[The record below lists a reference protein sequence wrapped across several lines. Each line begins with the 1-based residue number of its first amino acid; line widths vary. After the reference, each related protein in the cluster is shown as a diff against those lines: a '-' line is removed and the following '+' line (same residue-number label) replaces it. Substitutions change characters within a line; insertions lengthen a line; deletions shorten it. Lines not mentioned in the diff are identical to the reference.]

1 MRRIV
6 SLLADVVLLG
16 VVILGLVALWGFRS
30 TDSQDDVPA
39 TVRVVKG
46 SASAMEADHNRTR
59 KLGNPG
65 SVQPG
70 DLLQIALG
78 GDAFVFFADGSV
90 SRLTGPAELV
100 LEQSRRVV
108 KKPPILA
115 GVLSK
120 IRGSAPPPPA
130 ETKLTLKVKLL
141 KGEAVIKASAPKSSA
156 FVVRAPGAVVSASV
170 GSFILTVPEKGDTS
184 IEVGQGPVA
193 VGMVASKDGSAVPV
207 VIPSLDSKKGVLIP
221 LIPAGKAD
229 SAEISGLL
237 DKLEAA
243 IPQLSGASGQTRVQ
257 GIDFRQV
264 SGGDI
269 SYFVDDHAA
278 AAAAPQP
285 ARRAVTPATIEELV
299 IVPGSATITVTDRDI
314 LENLPANVPGNPSIH
329 ILSGGTAEIEV
340 GGLRFTA
347 TVEIV
352 DGRLEIHG
360 LPFDLNLAQLSTAL
374 AQRLGTENQEL
385 PPLLSIAPEP
395 GRATVTYLKDTLVTR
410 TVVVDAI
417 EEEIPVPPSLPHTA
431 EYFTSIATPRE
442 VSTEWKVVGSNVL
455 LAAGLTIF
463 AGIFAGFASSFVVA
477 REEHMAGRLSRLVDR
492 VKRLTGWGGIHWAP
506 LSWVSGAHITRAI
519 LVMFVFGALYSFLA
533 NGSGLLGPSGL
544 IILVTLSFTSGFFA
558 LYDPW
563 VRAFFARRMKIAAK
577 VALYPGQ
584 ILVGLLSVGASRL
597 FSFSPGLMLGQPGGL
612 RMPQEGPTAEQKF
625 TLNVLSLVFIALL
638 GTVAWVVVFF
648 LPQLAT
654 LGSVQG
660 FFRTAHGFTSGLQ
673 DWCLAAFAM
682 AVQRVFFGLL
692 PLPKSTGDEFLRKN
706 LIAWAIPFG
715 VVAFVFIHTQL
726 NKQRSFVDFTP
737 QLLAT
742 FAVVLV
748 LGGAAQLY
756 TMRQKAKRASEPKHV
771 A

>member
-1 MRRIV
+1 MRRV
-6 SLLADVVLLG
+6 VGLLADVVLLG
-16 VVILGLVALWGFRS
+16 LVILGLVALWGFRA
-30 TDSQDDVPA
+30 TDSQEDVPA
-39 TVRVVKG
+39 TVRVVQG
-46 SASAMEADHNRTR
+46 SASAIEAGRERTR
-59 KLGNPG
+59 ALGNPG

-70 DLLQIALG
+70 DLLRVAPG

-108 KKPPILA
+108 KKPAILS

-130 ETKLTLKVKLL
+130 ETKLTVKVKLL
-141 KGEAVIKASAPKSSA
+141 SGEAVIKAAGPGDSPL
-156 FVVRAPGAVVSASV
+156 VVKAPGAVVIASV
-170 GSFILTVPEKGDTS
+170 GSFILTVPEVGDTS
-184 IEVGQGPVA
+184 VEVGQGPVA
-193 VGMVASKDGSAVPV
+193 VGMVASEDGSAVPV
-207 VIPSLDSKKGVLIP
+207 VIPSLESQKGVLIP
-221 LIPAGKAD
+221 LMPAAKAD

-237 DKLEAA
+237 DRVEAA
-243 IPQLSGASGQTRVQ
+243 IPQLAGASGQTRAREI
-257 GIDFRQV
+257 GFREV

-269 SYFVDDHAA
+269 SYFVDDRAV

-285 ARRAVTPATIEELV
+285 APRKVTSATIEELV

-329 ILSGGTAEIEV
+329 ILSGGAAEMEV

-352 DGRLEIHG
+352 DGRLEIRG

-385 PPLLSIAPEP
+385 PALLSIASEP
-395 GRATVTYLKDTLVTR
+395 GRATVTYLKDTLVRR
-410 TVVVDAI
+410 TVVVD
-417 EEEIPVPPSLPHTA
+417 EVTEEIPVPPSLPHTA

-442 VSTEWKVVGSNVL
+442 VSTDWKVIGSNVL
-455 LAAGLTIF
+455 LAAGLTVL
-463 AGIFAGFASSFVVA
+463 AGFLAGFASNFVEA
-477 REEHMAGRLSRLVDR
+477 REDHIAGRLSRLADR

-506 LSWVSGAHITRAI
+506 LSWVSGARITRAV

-533 NGSGLLGPSGL
+533 NGSGLLGPGGL

-558 LYDPW
+558 LYEPW

-584 ILVGLLSVGASRL
+584 VLVGLLSVGASRL
-597 FSFSPGLMLGQPGGL
+597 FAFQPGLMLGQPGGL
-612 RMPQEGPTAEQKF
+612 RMPEEGPTAEQKL
-625 TLNVLSLVFIALL
+625 TLNVLALVFIALL
-638 GTVAWVVVFF
+638 GAVAWLVVFI
-648 LPQLAT
+648 LPQLVT

-660 FFRTAHGFTSGLQ
+660 FFRTVPGFTSGLQ

-682 AVQRVFFGLL
+682 AIQRVFFGLL

-706 LIAWAIPFG
+706 VIAWAIPFAL
-715 VVAFVFIHTQL
+715 VAFVFIHTQL
-726 NKQRSFVDFTP
+726 NKERSFTDFTP
-737 QLLAT
+737 RLLAT
-742 FAVVLV
+742 FVIVLV
-748 LGGAAQLY
+748 LGGAAQIY
-756 TMRQKAKRASEPKHV
+756 TMRQKAKRTSGPRA
-771 A
+771 